1 MVREFAISLY
11 LTLFSLLFR
20 ISSLFPQQKKI
31 VFCVSFPENSM
42 HIYEELK
49 KTADD
54 KRCIFLAATAQ
65 TKEMLEE
72 KQIGQ
77 VLEFT
82 PRKPKAFLAGI
93 RHLATAKVVILDNY
107 FGFLSSITFKP
118 NVKVLQIWHA
128 AGAIKTFGLK
138 DSSIQN
144 RTSKANQ
151 RFKDVYSQFQYVITG
166 SHEMDHIFHE
176 AFSIQERQIMH
187 TGIPRTDIF
196 FDETR
201 KKETITK
208 IYSEYPQFENK
219 RILLYAPTF
228 RGENNGITNSNL
240 DIKQLKNRL
249 GEDTVILIRLHPSIK
264 EKAHLPEMDA
274 AVYDVS
280 EYPYINELLLITDLL
295 ITDYSSI
302 PFEYS
307 FLRRPM
313 IFFPYDLEEYAKD
326 RGFWT
331 DYNKLVPGPVAYTTA
346 ELADIL
352 TKNEYDLNR
361 IDTFHKRWNEYS
373 TGQSSEKVAALIIEW
388 LND

>member
-1 MVREFAISLY
+1 MIREFAISLY

-31 VFCVSFPENSM
+31 VFCVSFPENSI
-42 HIYEELK
+42 HIFEELK
-49 KTADD
+49 KTASDS
-54 KRCIFLAATAQ
+54 RCIFLAATAE
-65 TKEMLEE
+65 TKVMLEE
-72 KQIGQ
+72 KQIGE

-82 PRKPKAFLAGI
+82 PRKPKTFLAGI
-93 RHLATAKVVILDNY
+93 RHLATSKVIVLDNY
-107 FGFLSSITFKP
+107 FGFLSSIKFKR
-118 NVKVLQIWHA
+118 NVKRLQIWHA

-138 DSSIQN
+138 DSSIQF

-166 SHEMDHIFHE
+166 SHEMDAIFHE
-176 AFSIQERQIMH
+176 AFSIQEQQIIH

-201 KKETITK
+201 KNETIKK
-208 IYSEYPQFENK
+208 IYSEYPQFKNK

-228 RGENNGITNSNL
+228 RGGNNGITNANL
-240 DIKQLKNRL
+240 DLTLLKNRL
-249 GEDTVILIRLHPSIK
+249 GEDSIILIRLHPSIK
-264 EKAHLPEMDA
+264 EKAHLPEMDGTI
-274 AVYDVS
+274 YDVS

-326 RGFWT
+326 RGFWK
-331 DYNKLVPGPVAYTTA
+331 DYDKLVPGPIAYTTA
-346 ELADIL
+346 GLADIL
-352 TKNEYDLNR
+352 TKDDYDLER
-361 IDTFHKRWNEYS
+361 IDSFHKRWNQFS
-373 TGQSSEKVAALIIEW
+373 TGQSSEKVAAIIREW